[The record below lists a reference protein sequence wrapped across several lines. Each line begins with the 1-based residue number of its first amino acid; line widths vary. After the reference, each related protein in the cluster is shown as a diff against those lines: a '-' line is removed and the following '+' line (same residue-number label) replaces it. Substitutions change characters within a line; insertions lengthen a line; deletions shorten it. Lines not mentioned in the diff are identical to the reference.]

1 MNFRIRMLF
10 LILISL
16 LFSCVSTPVFIPES
30 KIQTQGSNT
39 MITIPAYGRECGFL
53 FFMFLPIGLNDRS
66 AKAFSK
72 VIAQAEGGALS
83 EVTFQE
89 SWYWALLG
97 TRYCTTVTAFVTK
110 GLP

>member
-1 MNFRIRMLF
+1 MNFRIRIFF
-10 LILISL
+10 LILVSL

-30 KIQTQGSNT
+30 KIHAQNSNT
-39 MITIPAYGRECGFL
+39 ISIPAYGKECGFL
-53 FFMFLPIGLNDRS
+53 FFMFLPIGLSDRS

-72 VIAQAEGGALS
+72 VVAQAEGGSLS